1 VLQFTHPQ
9 ENSLDRPIGVGTSV
23 AQRVL
28 AADTRALT
36 PSAAPWRPGR
46 SLRFLNGPS
55 APAGGRW
62 RGDTPKDSAC
72 APVGV
77 KLGDELNGFVASGR
91 AEALSNAVEWLRIR
105 AIEKFPDSAFA
116 KRYR

>member
-55 APAGGRW
+55 AP
-62 RGDTPKDSAC
+62 KDSAC